1 MPGPCPPH
9 SPISQVIGVLIIMNI
24 VIAIIAD
31 AYSEANERMEEK
43 TQRAIENEEKP
54 ILLVMAEVKF
64 YTNN

>member
-1 MPGPCPPH
+1 MPGTCPPH

-54 ILLVMAEVKF
+54 ILLVMTEVKF
-64 YTNN
+64 YTFN